1 MENPEEQIIQKLS
14 TKSVMKQEVYQKTYE
29 TFQLLKKVA
38 KEIADDVRKKMS
50 SINKNISIDFSDK
63 GEFQSDLKVAGDL
76 LILTQHTNVF
86 EFPKSHEVLKTS
98 YIMDDPSR
106 SYCGVIF
113 MYNFLADSFKYS
125 RINDSGY
132 LVARLFINKEMH
144 FMVEGKRQVGFFYNS
159 FSNEPINKEDIKKIL
174 SSAINYCIDFDLLT
188 PPYDTVK
195 ELSVME
201 IQDNNNCMNIKTGKR
216 LGFRFQA
223 DHDKITS

>member
-1 MENPEEQIIQKLS
+1 
-14 TKSVMKQEVYQKTYE
+14 
-29 TFQLLKKVA
+29 
-38 KEIADDVRKKMS
+38 
-50 SINKNISIDFSDK
+50 
-63 GEFQSDLKVAGDL
+63 
-76 LILTQHTNVF
+76 
-86 EFPKSHEVLKTS
+86 
-98 YIMDDPSR
+98 
-106 SYCGVIF
+106 

>member
-1 MENPEEQIIQKLS
+1 METHEEQIIKKLS
-14 TKSVMKQEVYQKTYE
+14 TKSIMKQEVYKKTSD
-29 TFQLLKKVA
+29 TFQLLKITA
-38 KEIADDVRKKMS
+38 QEIVEEVRKKMS
-50 SINKNISIDFSDK
+50 SINKSIIIEFTDK
-63 GEFQSDLKVAGDL
+63 NEFQSDLKVAGDL

-86 EFPKSHEVLKTS
+86 EFPKSHEVLKTP
-98 YIMDDPSR
+98 YILEDLSR

-113 MYNFLADSFKYS
+113 MYNFLADSFKYN
-125 RINDSGY
+125 RVNDSGY

-159 FSNEPINKEDIKKIL
+159 FSSEPINKEDIKQIL
-174 SSAINYCIDFDLLT
+174 CSAINYCIDFDLLT
-188 PPYDTVK
+188 PPYDAVK

-223 DHDKITS
+223 DHDKLNK